1 MFEKGQIVLVTRDWE
16 GNNTK
21 GKLGKIVD
29 GWGSDYKIGL
39 FEKTEKTNMSIEL
52 CQVTYGDEIKSTWWV
67 REYVLK
73 KAMTKN
79 KFK

>member
-1 MFEKGQIVLVTRDWE
+1 MFKRGQTVLVTRDWE
-16 GNNTK
+16 DNNTG
-21 GKLGKIVD
+21 GKLGRIVD
-29 GWGSDYKIGL
+29 IWGSDYKIGFFDEL
-39 FEKTEKTNMSIEL
+39 NKTN
-52 CQVTYGDEIKSTWWV
+52 GDTEAYQERYDSIKSTWWV